1 MLTYK
6 RKQGVSS
13 AVLLED
19 NAMASLEI
27 IASTKIKIRKKKT
40 PSDIVFDV
48 IVYAVLIL
56 FAAVVLYPVINML
69 AYSFSD
75 GRDAIYGRI
84 HLLPHVWSTKS
95 YESVLFERESI
106 RNGAVTTIARTLI
119 GTATG
124 VAANAFLAF
133 ILSRKK
139 FIFKKGLSLFWIIT
153 IYAQAGIIP
162 TLCLYRKLHLTYSF
176 WVYIIPG
183 IISGIYVLV
192 MRTYMKGIPDSLEEA
207 AKLDGAGYVRI
218 FWSIISPICMPVYA
232 AITLFIATTQWNSWF
247 DAMIY
252 NRFSPQYTTL
262 QYELMKYFNY
272 LVSSRTLPGTIHRQE
287 SYPFSPRTLRSAL
300 AVITMLPLFII
311 YPFLQKYFV
320 SGLTIRGVKD

>member
-1 MLTYK
+1 
-6 RKQGVSS
+6 
-13 AVLLED
+13 
-19 NAMASLEI
+19 MASLENV
-27 IASTKIKIRKKKT
+27 SREKIRIRKKKAT
-40 PSDIVFDV
+40 SETVVDV
-48 IVYAVLIL
+48 IISVVLIL
-56 FAAVVLYPVINML
+56 FAIVVLYPLINTV

-75 GRDAIYGRI
+75 GKDAIYGRI
-84 HLLPHVWSTKS
+84 HLLPRVWSLES
-95 YESVLFERESI
+95 YKELLTNRISI
-106 RNGAVTTIARTLI
+106 RNGAVATIARTLI
-119 GTATG
+119 GAAIG
-124 VAANAFLAF
+124 VIANAFLAF
-133 ILSRKK
+133 ILSRKE
-139 FIFKKGLSLFWIIT
+139 FIYNSALSLFWVIT
-153 IYAQAGIIP
+153 IYAQAGLIP
-162 TLCLYRKLHLTYSF
+162 VLCLYRRLHLTQSF
-176 WVYIIPG
+176 WVYIVPG

-192 MRTYMKGIPDSLEEA
+192 MRTYMKSIPDTLEEA
-207 AKLDGAGYVRI
+207 AKLDGAGYIRI

-262 QYELMKYFNY
+262 QYELMKFFNY
-272 LVSSRTLPGTIHRQE
+272 VVSSRTLPGTIHRQG

>member
-6 RKQGVSS
+6 RKQGISS

-19 NAMASLEI
+19 NAMASLEN

-75 GRDAIYGRI
+75 GKDAVYGRI

-119 GTATG
+119 GTAIG

-139 FIFKKGLSLFWIIT
+139 FIYSSALSLFWVIT
-153 IYAQAGIIP
+153 IYAQAGLIP
-162 TLCLYRKLHLTYSF
+162 VLCLYRRLHLTQSF
-176 WVYIIPG
+176 WVYIVTG

-207 AKLDGAGYVRI
+207 AKLDGAGYIRI

-232 AITLFIATTQWNSWF
+232 AIALFIATAHWNSWF

-287 SYPFSPRTLRSAL
+287 SYPFRPRTLRSAL

>member
-1 MLTYK
+1 M
-6 RKQGVSS
+6 
-13 AVLLED
+13 ED
-19 NAMASLEI
+19 NAMASLENV
-27 IASTKIKIRKKKT
+27 ASVKIKIRKKKT

-75 GRDAIYGRI
+75 GKDAVYGRI

-119 GTATG
+119 GTAIG

-139 FIFKKGLSLFWIIT
+139 FIFKKVLSLFWIIT

-162 TLCLYRKLHLTYSF
+162 TLCLYRKLHLDNSF

-207 AKLDGAGYVRI
+207 AKLDGAGYVR
-218 FWSIISPICMPVYA
+218 SRLKEGEGYSPESAASFSEMMKRKLGTNVYG
-232 AITLFIATTQWNSWF
+232 
-247 DAMIY
+247 DPEY
-252 NRFSPQYTTL
+252 VPH
-262 QYELMKYFNY
+262 
-272 LVSSRTLPGTIHRQE
+272 V
-287 SYPFSPRTLRSAL
+287 LRYYKKKNKKTKEKKS
-300 AVITMLPLFII
+300 
-311 YPFLQKYFV
+311 KHG
-320 SGLTIRGVKD
+320 SE

>member
-6 RKQGVSS
+6 RKQGISS

-19 NAMASLEI
+19 NAMASLEN

-119 GTATG
+119 GTAIG
-124 VAANAFLAF
+124 VVANAFLAF

-162 TLCLYRKLHLTYSF
+162 TLCLYRKLHLDNSF

-232 AITLFIATTQWNSWF
+232 AIALFIATAQWNSWF

-287 SYPFSPRTLRSAL
+287 SYPFRPRTLRSAL

>member
-1 MLTYK
+1 
-6 RKQGVSS
+6 
-13 AVLLED
+13 
-19 NAMASLEI
+19 MASLEI

-75 GRDAIYGRI
+75 GKDAVYGRI

-95 YESVLFERESI
+95 YESVLFEREGI

-119 GTATG
+119 GTAIG

-162 TLCLYRKLHLTYSF
+162 TLCLYRKLHLDNSF

-218 FWSIISPICMPVYA
+218 FWSIISPVCMPVYA
-232 AITLFIATTQWNSWF
+232 AIALFIATAQWNSWF

-272 LVSSRTLPGTIHRQE
+272 VVSSRTLPGTIHRQG

-311 YPFLQKYFV
+311 YPFLQRYFV

>member
-6 RKQGVSS
+6 RKQGISS

-19 NAMASLEI
+19 NAMASLEN

-75 GRDAIYGRI
+75 GKDAVYGRI

-95 YESVLFERESI
+95 YESVLFERKSI

-119 GTATG
+119 GTAIG

-139 FIFKKGLSLFWIIT
+139 FIFKKVLSLFWIIT

-162 TLCLYRKLHLTYSF
+162 TLCLYRKLHLDNSF

>member
-48 IVYAVLIL
+48 IVYAGLIL

-311 YPFLQKYFV
+311 YPFFQKYFV
-320 SGLTIRGVKD
+320 

>member
-6 RKQGVSS
+6 RKQGISS
-13 AVLLED
+13 AVLWED
-19 NAMASLEI
+19 DAMASLENV
-27 IASTKIKIRKKKT
+27 SREKIRIRKKEAT
-40 PSDIVFDV
+40 SETVVDV
-48 IVYAVLIL
+48 IISVVLIL
-56 FAAVVLYPVINML
+56 FAIVVLYPLINTV

-75 GRDAIYGRI
+75 GKDAIYGRI
-84 HLLPHVWSTKS
+84 HLLPRVWSLES
-95 YESVLFERESI
+95 YKELLTNRISI
-106 RNGAVTTIARTLI
+106 RNGAVVSIARTLI
-119 GTATG
+119 GAATG
-124 VAANAFLAF
+124 VVANAFLAF

-139 FIFKKGLSLFWIIT
+139 FMFSSVLSLFWVIT
-153 IYAQAGIIP
+153 IYAQAGLIP
-162 TLCLYRKLHLTYSF
+162 VLCMYRRLHLTQSF
-176 WVYIIPG
+176 WVYIVPG

-192 MRTYMKGIPDSLEEA
+192 MRTYMKSIPDTLEEA
-207 AKLDGAGYVRI
+207 AKLDGAGYIRI

-232 AITLFIATTQWNSWF
+232 AIALFIATAQWNSWF

-262 QYELMKYFNY
+262 QYELMKIFNY
-272 LVSSRTLPGTIHRQE
+272 VVSSRTLPGTINRQG

>member
-1 MLTYK
+1 
-6 RKQGVSS
+6 
-13 AVLLED
+13 
-19 NAMASLEI
+19 MASLENV
-27 IASTKIKIRKKKT
+27 SREKIRIRKKKAT
-40 PSDIVFDV
+40 SETVVDV
-48 IVYAVLIL
+48 IISVVLIL
-56 FAAVVLYPVINML
+56 FAIVVLYPLINTV

-75 GRDAIYGRI
+75 GKDAIYGRI
-84 HLLPHVWSTKS
+84 HLLPRVWSLES
-95 YESVLFERESI
+95 YKELLTNRISI
-106 RNGAVTTIARTLI
+106 RNGAVVSIARTLI
-119 GTATG
+119 GAATG
-124 VAANAFLAF
+124 VVANAFLAF

-139 FIFKKGLSLFWIIT
+139 FMFSSVLSLFWVIT
-153 IYAQAGIIP
+153 IYAQAGLIP
-162 TLCLYRKLHLTYSF
+162 VLCLYRRLHLTQSF
-176 WVYIIPG
+176 WVYIVPG

-192 MRTYMKGIPDSLEEA
+192 MRTYMKSIPDSLEEA
-207 AKLDGAGYVRI
+207 AKLDGAGYIRI

-232 AITLFIATTQWNSWF
+232 AIALFIATAQWNSWF

-262 QYELMKYFNY
+262 QYELMKIFNY
-272 LVSSRTLPGTIHRQE
+272 LVSSRTLTGTINSQK